1 MLLGAGIPSEAAL
14 VSQAVAGCA
23 AGTAAQASGKVLQ
36 GKNPWEGLGAA
47 AASSMLCGGLG
58 ATYGV
63 HIPNVGFAGLS
74 MGTIMTIV
82 IVWVL
87 IK

>member
-1 MLLGAGIPSEAAL
+1 MSAETERQPGGIHMGVFALIIVALL
-14 VSQAVAGCA
+14 
-23 AGTAAQASGKVLQ
+23 
-36 GKNPWEGLGAA
+36 
-47 AASSMLCGGLG
+47 MLCGGLG

>member
-1 MLLGAGIPSEAAL
+1 MGVFALIIVALL
-14 VSQAVAGCA
+14 
-23 AGTAAQASGKVLQ
+23 
-36 GKNPWEGLGAA
+36 
-47 AASSMLCGGLG
+47 MLCGGLG

-63 HIPNVGFAGLS
+63 HIPHVGFAGLS